1 MKKLLLLFA
10 LLFTMSNTLFS
21 CRDTT
26 EEVDDTDATE
36 EIGEDIEDTEIEEEY

>member
-1 MKKLLLLFA
+1 MKKLV
-10 LLFTMSNTLFS
+10 LLFTLLLAMSSTLVS